1 MMDKRNSEAAMDAA
15 NPLKDLTR
23 AQFAAL
29 DSGLVS
35 GGGLETTDW
44 LVLALVPVGAVVLAV
59 YTARFTVLASLRKML

>member
-1 MMDKRNSEAAMDAA
+1 MGLVVGSMAVWLMG
-15 NPLKDLTR
+15 

-35 GGGLETTDW
+35 GGGLETSDW

-59 YTARFTVLASLRKML
+59 YTARLTVLASLRKML